1 MKLIAINGSPR
12 KTWNTATLLKKAAEG
27 AQSVGAE
34 AELIHL
40 YDLNFQGCTSC
51 FACKKKNSAMRGHC
65 VMKDDLSPIL
75 ETILQC
81 DALLLGSPIYFSNVT
96 GELLSMMERMM
107 FSILSYDGEGKL
119 YYSKTIKTGFIYT
132 MNAPQEA
139 LVQIGVSSL
148 FESMQ
153 ARLQRFYSAPSPYML
168 SCDTYQFSNYGEY
181 EVGRF
186 DLAKKE
192 KQRSEQFP
200 HDCEEAYAFGKQL
213 VSD

>member
-1 MKLIAINGSPR
+1 MKLIVINGSPR
-12 KTWNTATLLKKAAEG
+12 RTWNTATLLKKAVEG
-27 AQSVGAE
+27 AQSMGAE

-51 FACKKKNSAMRGHC
+51 FACKKKKSDMRGHC
-65 VMKDDLSPIL
+65 AVKDELSPIL
-75 ETILQC
+75 EAILQC

-119 YYSKTIKTGFIYT
+119 YYNKAIKTGFIYT
-132 MNAPQEA
+132 MNAPQET
-139 LVQIGVSSL
+139 LSQLGVTNL
-148 FESMQ
+148 FASMQ
-153 ARLQRFYSAPSPYML
+153 TRLERFYSGPSTFML

-186 DLAKKE
+186 DLLKKE

-200 HDCEEAYAFGKQL
+200 LDCEKAYAFGKQL

>member
-12 KTWNTATLLKKAAEG
+12 RTWNTATLLKKAVEG
-27 AQSVGAE
+27 AQSMGAE

-40 YDLNFQGCTSC
+40 YDFNFQGCTSC
-51 FACKKKNSAMRGHC
+51 FACKKKKSDMRGHC
-65 VMKDDLSPIL
+65 AMKDELSPIL
-75 ETILQC
+75 EAILQC

-96 GELLSMMERMM
+96 GGLLSMMERMM

-119 YYSKTIKTGFIYT
+119 YYNKAIKTGFIYT
-132 MNAPQEA
+132 MNAPQET
-139 LVQIGVSSL
+139 LSQLGVTNL
-148 FESMQ
+148 FASMQ
-153 ARLQRFYSAPSPYML
+153 ARLERFYSVPSTYML

-186 DLAKKE
+186 DLLKKE

-200 HDCEEAYAFGKQL
+200 LDCEKAYTFGKQL

>member
-12 KTWNTATLLKKAAEG
+12 RTWNTATLLKKVVEG
-27 AQSVGAE
+27 AQSMGAE

-51 FACKKKNSAMRGHC
+51 FACKKKKSDMRGHC
-65 VMKDDLSPIL
+65 AVKDELSPIL
-75 ETILQC
+75 EAILQC

-119 YYSKTIKTGFIYT
+119 YYNKAIKTGFIYT
-132 MNAPQEA
+132 MNAPQET
-139 LVQIGVSSL
+139 LSQLGVTNL
-148 FESMQ
+148 FASMQ
-153 ARLQRFYSAPSPYML
+153 TRLERFYSGPSTFML

-186 DLAKKE
+186 DLLKKE

-200 HDCEEAYAFGKQL
+200 LDCEKAYAFGKQL